1 MGIIVNTNM
10 AALKTQKNLNS
21 ATSGLNKALER
32 MSTGF
37 KINRA
42 ADDAANMYV
51 ATGLET
57 QIRGSKVAQNNV
69 ETGTNVLAIMEG
81 DMDVILDNLNR
92 IRDLAVQAGNSIY
105 SNDSMSAMKDEVQ
118 QRLAEID
125 RISSA
130 SNFNGLT
137 LLDGNSDL
145 AVNGMRLQVGAN
157 ANAASNS
164 VTIEKEFFAAMTSTT
179 LGVDSGRTL
188 PPGSTLDPDQGLAG
202 NIDEAFANA
211 SNSAQYIDFLDT
223 AINDIANKKAKIG
236 ATQNRLEAAAQ
247 SLTTTIENNTAAK
260 SSIMDADIAEESANY
275 TKYQILQQT
284 TASLLV
290 QANSL
295 PQIAISLVQGG

>member
-10 AALKTQKNLNS
+10 AALKSQKNLNS

-32 MSTGF
+32 MSTGY

-57 QIRGSKVAQNNV
+57 QIRGSKVAQNNI
-69 ETGTNVLAIMEG
+69 ETGTNVLSIMEG

-92 IRDLAVQAGNSIY
+92 IRDLAVQAANSIY
-105 SNDSMSAMKDEVQ
+105 SDDSVAAIKDEVS

-125 RISSA
+125 RISA
-130 SNFNGLT
+130 QSNFNGLT
-137 LLDGNSDL
+137 LLDGNSKL
-145 AVNGMRLQVGAN
+145 ADIGLRLQVGAN
-157 ANAASNS
+157 ADAAANS
-164 VTIEKEFFAAMTSTT
+164 VTIEADFFAPMNTTT
-179 LGVDSGRTL
+179 LGVDATRTL
-188 PPGSTLDPDQGLAG
+188 PAGSDLTAGGSLAENLDA
-202 NIDEAFANA
+202 AFLNA

-236 ATQNRLEAAAQ
+236 ATQNRLESAAD
-247 SLTTTIENNTAAK
+247 SLVTTIENNTNAK
-260 SSIMDADIAEESANY
+260 STIMDADIAEESANY